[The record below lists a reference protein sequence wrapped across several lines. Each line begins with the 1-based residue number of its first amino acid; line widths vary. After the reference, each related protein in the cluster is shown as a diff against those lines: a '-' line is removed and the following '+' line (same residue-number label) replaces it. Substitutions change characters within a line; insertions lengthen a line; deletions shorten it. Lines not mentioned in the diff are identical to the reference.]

1 MSADATTAVPRT
13 ARRLRSPCR
22 AAVQN
27 WRRRSAAL
35 GPVRLAALAALAVA
49 GCPAVTPTTEPEF
62 SGAIGEL
69 EFSFAVD
76 REISPV
82 VLPLAVGGR
91 GRLIYSL
98 DPELPPGLR
107 FDPQTRTLSGTPTMA
122 GSYHATYQ
130 ASAGGGR
137 SEELTIAIT
146 ITAEPQADTGS
157 IVSSVTVGHS
167 AGVARSA
174 GLPDPSGGPSVLV
187 SGSEVFVAGGTVF
200 LDIEPEPDA
209 AVDKLLVAVGG
220 QSDGYFEFDVADATA
235 PYRLRGQVPFDVGA
249 AIDSGCVPVAAV
261 DAGGAV
267 GPATCH
273 EMSNAVVEF
282 GEVQVTVSWDSD
294 ADVDLHV
301 VDPAGEEIYSGQ
313 PTARS
318 GGVLDFD
325 SHCSPPHPRPF
336 RNEHVAWSQGT
347 PPDGAYVVRVN
358 HRANCGAAETNYV
371 VSVYNHGRVSTFPG
385 AFSGPGN
392 QGSSGAGRQITRFRV
407 GDSAPPP
414 LPPKV
419 EPPETDGSFD
429 YHGLGDQVFIVNPDW
444 ASLDDTL
451 YALNLGGASAE
462 VNVIATNPT
471 RVEMSPEIAI
481 LGQSVVATYRD
492 PPPRPAPSAL
502 PALPALPEEI
512 IEFETRAPLT
522 VAPADGNAHLQW
534 QSRQAAV
541 VEGDRFT
548 FSGVPATARSVVTDG
563 TMTATVWVG
572 DDEWD
577 IGCSGAG
584 PCVTEEMAD
593 AMAGR
598 FLRAGAGND
607 VYDWVTAIFG
617 APWGAHSDANLIPAE
632 AAQHIHI
639 LLYDIDDDG
648 APDPGQCR
656 DGGRFRSSQMYLN
669 TGPGGN
675 SSERLI
681 FFMDSPL
688 FATPEGDTWEVSD
701 RRPSLMIS
709 VLAHEFQ
716 HMIHFYQKGIL
727 RGATSELWLNEMA
740 SEVAQDLIADKLMAD
755 GPRAVAY
762 DDPTAGTP
770 GIERGRLPLY
780 NLFNDIRITVFR
792 GTIANYAIVYALG
805 AYLARTYGAEL
816 FQRIVQS
823 DKAGVEA
830 IEAALAALGHDVP
843 FRQVLAD
850 WAVANLLSDNTAALA
865 PYRYNPG
872 TWTTS
877 QAGGETFRLGSI
889 NLYNYR
895 YKPPD
900 IVPECYGP
908 GLADQPAHEGPYLH
922 SPSTFNAEPLQ
933 PHSNKYATLGRHS
946 GTVYLQVRAPADSR
960 ITVVVKE

>member
-91 GRLIYSL
+91 GRLTYSL
-98 DPELPPGLR
+98 APELPPGLN
-107 FDPQTRTLSGTPTMA
+107 FDRETRTLSGTPTMA
-122 GSYHATYQ
+122 GSYRITYEARDVDGKSAVLTAT
-130 ASAGGGR
+130 
-137 SEELTIAIT
+137 IT
-146 ITAEPQADTGS
+146 ITVEPQADIRS
-157 IVSSVTVGHS
+157 IVSSVAVGDA
-167 AGVARSA
+167 AGVATFA
-174 GLPDPSGGPSVLV
+174 DLPDPGGGPAVLV

-249 AIDSGCVPVAAV
+249 AIDSGCVSGSGGRRWRRSRPRHVPRDV
-261 DAGGAV
+261 ECSGGVRRGAGHRIV
-267 GPATCH
+267 G
-273 EMSNAVVEF
+273 F
-282 GEVQVTVSWDSD
+282 GRGRRS
-294 ADVDLHV
+294 
-301 VDPAGEEIYSGQ
+301 
-313 PTARS
+313 ARS
-318 GGVLDFD
+318 GPCRRGDLLRPTNGPQRRRARLRLALQ
-325 SHCSPPHPRPF
+325 PPHPRPF

-392 QGSSGAGRQITRFRV
+392 QGSSDAGRQITRFRV

-471 RVEMSPEIAI
+471 SGEMSPEITI
-481 LGQSVVATYRD
+481 LGQSVVVTYRG

-572 DDEWD
+572 DDNWD

-617 APWGAHSDANLIPAE
+617 APWGAHNNANLIPAE

-656 DGGRFRSSQMYLN
+656 VGGRFRSSQMYLN

-701 RRPSLMIS
+701 RRPSLMIGI
-709 VLAHEFQ
+709 LAHEFQ
-716 HMIHFYQKGIL
+716 HMIHFYQKGVL
-727 RGATSELWLNEMA
+727 RGATRESWLNEMA

-755 GPRAVAY
+755 GPRGVAY

-792 GTIANYAIVYALG
+792 STIANYAIVYALG
-805 AYLARTYGAEL
+805 AYLVRTYGAEL

-850 WAVANLLSDNTAALA
+850 WAVANLLSDNTAAPA

-877 QAGGETFRLGSI
+877 LAGGETLRLGSI

-908 GLADQPAHEGPYLH
+908 DLADQPAHEGPYLH

-933 PHSNKYATLGRHS
+933 PHSNKYATFGRHS
-946 GTVYLQVRAPADSR
+946 GTVYLQVRAPDDSR